1 MRTITALA
9 LSTMGLA
16 TLASSA
22 LAASAGPRF
31 YGDPPDAHH
40 PWAVHDGNRPQP
52 KIVTPGTF
60 SSPEQAG
67 KPPSDAIILFDGTD
81 LSKWRGEKGDA
92 QWKVENGYMEA
103 APGTGQIQTRD
114 EFGDCQLH
122 VEFATPVKVEGDSQ
136 GRGNSGVFLMG
147 MVEVQVLDSYN
158 NVTYADGHAGSV
170 YGVNPAM
177 ANVIRPP
184 GEFNVYDIVF
194 RRPIFKDGKEVDPGY
209 VTVFINGVLVQDH
222 TRLEGPTGHMG
233 RSQPRP
239 FPAKGPLSLQD
250 HGNPTRFRNIWYRPL
265 PPRPIEGG
273 TDGYLTTE
281 ATMAKRKEIAANIRE
296 DAANLDDGN
305 SPLPQ
310 MLRYM
315 ESLVYEK
322 NEDAEA
328 KVKELGRSYVASLK
342 ALEDEKLQ
350 GKKDEV
356 KSVSGN
362 FKYLAKFNILP
373 ASFET
378 ASALDEMIKAQG
390 WDKEKK
396 KR

>member
-9 LSTMGLA
+9 LSTLSLA
-16 TLASSA
+16 TLTSTA

-31 YGDPPDAHH
+31 YGDPPDDHH

-52 KIVTPGTF
+52 KIVTPGNF
-60 SSPEQAG
+60 SSAEQPG

-81 LSKWRGEKGDA
+81 LSKWRGDKGDA
-92 QWKVENGYMEA
+92 QWKVENGYMEV

-114 EFGDCQLH
+114 QFGDCQLH
-122 VEFATPVKVEGDSQ
+122 LEFATPSKVEGDSQ

-147 MVEVQVLDSYN
+147 LVEVQILDSYN
-158 NVTYADGHAGSV
+158 NITYADGHAGSV

-184 GEFNVYDIVF
+184 GEFNIYDIVF

-233 RSQPRP
+233 RSKPVP
-239 FPAKGPLSLQD
+239 FPEKGPLSLQD
-250 HGNPTRFRNIWYRPL
+250 HGNQTRFRNIWYRSL

-281 ATMAKRKEIAANIRE
+281 ATMAKRKQIAADIRE
-296 DAANLDDGN
+296 DAASLENAN
-305 SPLPQ
+305 NPLPQ

-315 ESLVYEK
+315 ESLVYET

-328 KVKELGRSYVASLK
+328 EIKKLGQAYIGSLK
-342 ALEDEKLQ
+342 ALDNAKLQ

-362 FKYLAKFNILP
+362 FKYLSRFNIVP

-378 ASALDEMIKAQG
+378 AAALDEMIKAQG